1 MLETQAPEQC
11 DRPSQSLYGSH
22 ATGDARV
29 SRILIVDDE
38 PTMGE
43 AIIDALSSSEQEV
56 VFKTSADDALRVLR
70 NEDFDVVV
78 TDLSMAG
85 MTGTELCQRIVST
98 QPDVPVVVMTGFG
111 SLETAVQAI
120 RAGAYDFITK
130 SSDLTELALT
140 IERAAKHRSLGRE
153 VKRLRKALAE
163 TKRFEAMLGES
174 PAMHEL
180 FSLISRVADSE
191 ATVLVSGESGSGK
204 ELVARALHQGS
215 RRAQGP
221 FIAVNC
227 AAVPEPLLESELFG
241 HVKGAFTDASS
252 TRAGLFLEANQGTI
266 FLDEI
271 GEMSLG
277 MQVKL
282 LRGVQEKQVRP
293 IGAATEI
300 PFDARIIAA
309 TNRDLET
316 LVTEK
321 RFREDLYYRINVVRI
336 PVPPLRSRGTDVLLL
351 AQAFIQQFAT
361 QSGKGVKSL
370 SAPVAEK
377 LLAYSWPGN
386 IRELQNCIERAVALT
401 AFDQISID
409 DLPEK
414 IRDHQPARLVVDTQN
429 PAELLPLEEIERRY
443 IAKVLEAVGGNKT
456 LAASVLGLDR
466 RTLYRKLNRFD
477 IAYAAQRSR
486 GSALPT
492 GELSKQ

>member
-1 MLETQAPEQC
+1 
-11 DRPSQSLYGSH
+11 
-22 ATGDARV
+22 
-29 SRILIVDDE
+29 
-38 PTMGE
+38 
-43 AIIDALSSSEQEV
+43 
-56 VFKTSADDALRVLR
+56 
-70 NEDFDVVV
+70 
-78 TDLSMAG
+78 
-85 MTGTELCQRIVST
+85 
-98 QPDVPVVVMTGFG
+98 
-111 SLETAVQAI
+111 
-120 RAGAYDFITK
+120 
-130 SSDLTELALT
+130 
-140 IERAAKHRSLGRE
+140 
-153 VKRLRKALAE
+153 
-163 TKRFEAMLGES
+163 
-174 PAMHEL
+174 
-180 FSLISRVADSE
+180 
-191 ATVLVSGESGSGK
+191 
-204 ELVARALHQGS
+204 
-215 RRAQGP
+215 
-221 FIAVNC
+221 
-227 AAVPEPLLESELFG
+227 LFG

-271 GEMSLG
+271 GEMPLG

-282 LRGVQEKQVRP
+282 LRAVQEKQVRP
-293 IGAATEI
+293 VGGATEI

-351 AQAFIQQFAT
+351 AQAFMQQFAT

-414 IRDHQPARLVVDTQN
+414 IRDHQASRFILETQN

-477 IAYAAQRSR
+477 IAYVAQRSTD
-486 GSALPT
+486 SALPT
-492 GELSKQ
+492 GS